1 MPFIFAENAGSAM
14 NFLDASTMSALG
26 SEPPV
31 AEPPR
36 PPGSRPDNLPQP
48 SEAAASINKVRVR
61 FFIRSPVAR
70 SRATRRKLRLQNG
83 RENGD
88 WRLSRQTAEIRGGR
102 SLLRGHNDPRKDS
115 PAANVPHPAAGR
127 EF

>member
-1 MPFIFAENAGSAM
+1 MPFILAENAWSAM

-26 SEPPV
+26 SEPPD

-48 SEAAASINKVRVR
+48 RETAANTNMIRAR
-61 FFIRSPVAR
+61 FFMRSPSR
-70 SRATRRKLRLQNG
+70 SRATRHKLHLQNG

-88 WRLSRQTAEIRGGR
+88 SRLSRQTAEIRDGR
-102 SLLRGHNDPRKDS
+102 SLQRDRN
-115 PAANVPHPAAGR
+115 
-127 EF
+127 